1 MIRINLLKNSAEKP
15 TTRGLNTGKV
25 LMVSGTLVV
34 TAACIFGALFGYRSY
49 TAHRK
54 VAPAVVKSVEQKG
67 PAPSSFSNANM
78 VEEVVKE
85 VNDSR
90 LKLRESGILDLP
102 YDQLSFSERINY
114 ELLFTKNSCEM
125 LSRIIPAGIG
135 LKSLEIDNFQTVYAV
150 GLGPTRNMIQDM
162 LVSLKKEKVAVL
174 PPPYSFIKPA
184 WKEGFRFAFSCK
196 TNFGLNLVDPLVDG
210 SLARLP
216 SRSALP
222 DVIEK
227 FTSLAK
233 QNHVTIT
240 KKITQ
245 VSSEKVGSYYRI
257 LYQWSGSASYK
268 DFVQFVLGLYDAK
281 LMAALKR
288 SALTAKSASLVMI
301 ESQLVVTAK
310 E

>member
-1 MIRINLLKNSAEKP
+1 MIRINLLKNSSEKP
-15 TTRGLNTGKV
+15 ATRSLNAGKV
-25 LMVSGTLVV
+25 LIVSGILVV
-34 TAACIFGALFGYRSY
+34 TTACIFGALFGYRSY
-49 TAHRK
+49 RAHRTA
-54 VAPAVVKSVEQKG
+54 APSVVKPAAQKG

-90 LKLRESGILDLP
+90 LKLRESGVLDLP

-114 ELLFTKNSCEM
+114 ELLFTKNACEM

-150 GLGPTRNMIQDM
+150 GLGPTRTIIQDM
-162 LVSLKKEKVAVL
+162 LVSLKKEKVTVL
-174 PPPYSFIKPA
+174 PPPYSFVKPA
-184 WKEGFRFAFSCK
+184 WKDGFRFSFSCK

-222 DVIEK
+222 EVMEK
-227 FTSLAK
+227 FAALAR
-233 QNHVTIT
+233 QNHVAVT
-240 KKITQ
+240 KK
-245 VSSEKVGSYYRI
+245 VSLASSEKVGNYYRI
-257 LYQWSGSASYK
+257 FYQWSGASSYK
-268 DFVQFVLGLYDAK
+268 DFVQFVLSLYDAK
-281 LMAALKR
+281 LMVALKR
-288 SALTAKSASLVMI
+288 STLTAKSASTVMI

>member
-15 TTRGLNTGKV
+15 ATKGVNTGKLLV
-25 LMVSGTLVV
+25 ISGVVVV
-34 TAACIFGALFGYRSY
+34 TAAAIYGGIFGYRY
-49 TAHRK
+49 VNTHRK
-54 VAPAVVKSVEQKG
+54 ATPSEVKSIAQKG
-67 PAPSSFSNANM
+67 PAPSTFSNANM

-90 LKLRESGILDLP
+90 LKLRESGVLDLP

-114 ELLFTKNSCEM
+114 ELLFTKNVCEM
-125 LSRIIPAGIG
+125 LSRIIPSGIG

-150 GLGPTRNMIQDM
+150 GIGPSKNTIQDM
-162 LVSLKKEKVAVL
+162 LVSLKNEKVTVL

-184 WKEGFRFAFSCK
+184 WKEGFKFAFSCK

-216 SRSALP
+216 SKSALP
-222 DVIEK
+222 EVFDKFEK
-227 FTSLAK
+227 LAK
-233 QNHVTIT
+233 QNRITIT
-240 KKITQ
+240 KKLSQ

-257 LYQWSGSASYK
+257 LYQWTGASSYK
-268 DFVQFVLGLYDAK
+268 DYVQFVIGLYDAK

-288 SALTAKSASLVMI
+288 CALTAKSASTVMI